1 MGKKWIVPGLAV
13 VMVMAAFIVFAQP
26 DINSVNDTPDPV
38 EVPGSNNITADLTN
52 ANEAYVEIYY
62 PDATLRGN
70 YSMTFNPYGDW
81 YYEGSYSYPD
91 QLGTYT
97 YVVTTRNA
105 TGWNTSATYDFT
117 LEDTTPPS
125 SSVSSFSPYWYNG
138 NVGLTATASDNYAV
152 ANVTLE
158 YRYSTNNATWSAWT
172 SYAIDET
179 SPWGWTFNFPDGQGY
194 YQFRS
199 IARDTTDNAEPSA
212 SADERAGFD
221 TQSPSI
227 ASAQASPE
235 TQAAGGYVNISCESS
250 DSLSGIDALYVE
262 ITYPD
267 CSTGN
272 FTMQYC
278 PCTYFYRNATY
289 SDVGTYRYTI
299 YAVDN
304 AGNGVTTIQR
314 QFNITSAGDTT
325 PPETTA
331 TLNPPS
337 PDGPGG
343 WYVSPVQVTLSAT
356 DDDSGVD
363 YTMYRI
369 NNGTWTTYSSSFIVS
384 DNGHY
389 QVDFYSADNAGN
401 DEAVDNVNFKINI
414 SVPTTVATFNPS
426 TPDGANGWYLG
437 TVEVTLTASD
447 PDGINYTKYRVGNTA
462 WQTYTG
468 PFNVSTDG
476 INVVEFYSVDNEG
489 NVEDTKST
497 TVKIDTE
504 APAVS
509 LLRPQF
515 GYLYLFDRQLIPLSG
530 GRTVSFGRLTVVAS
544 ALDDASGIGN
554 VTFYVNDEAQ
564 NIDLQSP
571 YQWVW
576 SSDIGTRALHV
587 VAADR
592 AGHTATSGTIIVS
605 IFSF

>member
-1 MGKKWIVPGLAV
+1 MGKKWIVPGIAV

-52 ANEAYVEIYY
+52 ADEAYVEIYY
-62 PDATLRGN
+62 PDTTLRGN
-70 YSMTFNPYGDW
+70 YTMTHNPYGAW

-91 QLGTYT
+91 PLGTYT
-97 YVVTTRNA
+97 YVLTTRNA

-125 SSVSSFSPYWYNG
+125 SSVNALSGYWYNG

-158 YRYSTNNATWSAWT
+158 YRYSVNNATWSAWT
-172 SYAIDET
+172 SYATDET

-199 IARDTTDNAEPSA
+199 IARDTADNAEPAA

-227 ASAQASPE
+227 ASVQASPE
-235 TQAAGGYVNISCESS
+235 TQAAGGYVNISCESG
-250 DSLSGIDALYVE
+250 DSLSGIAGLYVE

-267 CSTGN
+267 CSTAN
-272 FTMQYC
+272 FTMQYN

-289 SDVGTYRYTI
+289 SMIGTYRYTI

-331 TLNPPS
+331 TLNPSS
-337 PDGPGG
+337 PDGPDG
-343 WYVSPVQVTLSAT
+343 WYISPVEVTLSAT

-369 NNGTWTTYSSSFIVS
+369 NNGTWTTYSSSFMVS
-384 DNGHY
+384 SNGHY
-389 QVDFYSADNAGN
+389 QVDFYSVDNAGN
-401 DEAVDNVNFKINI
+401 TETVDNVNFKINI

-426 TPDGANGWYLG
+426 TPDGDNGWYLG

-447 PDGINYTKYRVGNTA
+447 PDGINYTMYRVGNTA

-476 INVVEFYSVDNEG
+476 VNIVEFYSVDNEG
-489 NVEDTKST
+489 TVEETKST

-554 VTFYVNDEAQ
+554 VTFYVDDEAQ

-587 VAADR
+587 VAMDR